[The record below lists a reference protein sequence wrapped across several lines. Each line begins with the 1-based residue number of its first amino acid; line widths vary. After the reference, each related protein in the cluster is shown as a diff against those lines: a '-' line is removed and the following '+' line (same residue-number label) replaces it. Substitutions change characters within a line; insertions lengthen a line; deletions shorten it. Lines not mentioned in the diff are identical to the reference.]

1 MEAEMKKLLVILGM
15 LAAATPFFV
24 EAQDALTETI
34 TCESDRGSCS
44 FSLVD
49 VYTKILAG
57 CSCRDGSGF
66 SYEIPPQGEHS
77 SEQLE
82 LPTEEDCL
90 AELEFCKDAGYW
102 CGNDAG
108 RCIVEENEE
117 YRCLCY
123 DGISE
128 EQTGSKAGIY
138 SEAGCKEFLVE
149 MCGTQVPS
157 AKDICTDEA
166 KFDICLSYFKIK
178 YNTCAETP
186 LFNDESQ
193 AVEWPI
199 TETMLGRAIA
209 NCCLDETVR
218 EEYSKAIECVKAK
231 KNCNTEECCNSCDFQ
246 FYSGDLPES
255 DAASGE
261 GDKADG
267 DGSVSPS
274 TDSEVPAEK
283 EESKSDGCS
292 MLFI

>member
-1 MEAEMKKLLVILGM
+1 MKKLIVILAM
-15 LAAATPFFV
+15 LVFTTPFFV

-128 EQTGSKAGIY
+128 EQAGSKAGIY
-138 SEAGCKEFLVE
+138 SEAGCKEFLAE

-166 KFDICLSYFKIK
+166 NFDICLAYFKIK

-186 LFNDESQ
+186 LLSEES
-193 AVEWPI
+193 VNKNLEWPI
-199 TETMLGRAIA
+199 NETMLGKAIA

-218 EEYSKAIECVKAK
+218 EEYSKAIECVNAK

-246 FYSGDLPES
+246 FYSGDLES
-255 DAASGE
+255 DAASAD

-267 DGSVSPS
+267 DGSVSPA
-274 TDSEVPAEK
+274 TDSESSAEK

>member
-1 MEAEMKKLLVILGM
+1 MKKLFVFFAMLV
-15 LAAATPFFV
+15 LAATLDV
-24 EAQDALTETI
+24 EAWEDALIETI
-34 TCESDRGSCS
+34 SCESDRGSCD

-49 VYTKILAG
+49 VYTKIVVG

-90 AELEFCKDAGYW
+90 AELEFCKDAGYG
-102 CGNDAG
+102 CSSDAG
-108 RCIVEENEE
+108 TCVVKENEE
-117 YRCLCY
+117 YWCLCY
-123 DGISE
+123 DGLSE

-138 SEAGCKEFLVE
+138 SQEGCNEFLVE
-149 MCGTQVPS
+149 TCGTKVPS

-166 KFDICLSYFKIK
+166 NLDICLSYFKVK

-186 LFNDESQ
+186 LLSEESINKNL
-193 AVEWPI
+193 EWSI
-199 TETMLGRAIA
+199 NETTLGKAIA
-209 NCCLDETVR
+209 NCCIDETVR
-218 EEYSKAIECVKAK
+218 EEYSKAIDCVKAK

-255 DAASGE
+255 DAASDN

-267 DGSVSPS
+267 DSATPA
-274 TDSEVPAEK
+274 TDTEAPAENK
-283 EESKSDGCS
+283 EEKKSDGCS
-292 MLFI
+292 MLFV